1 MLEALYLHIPF
12 CASRCAYCDFVTQ
25 ECHDDELMGAYVDAL
40 CLSIRRASKAGLLGG
55 IKTIYIGGGT
65 PSYLGPRR
73 LSTLIYLLSVSIDLE
88 QVDEFTLECNP
99 DSLTERMVKDLY
111 ALGVDRIS
119 LGAQSFND
127 EELAQLGR
135 IHDATAIR
143 RAAEAV
149 RTRDMALS
157 LDLICGTP
165 FQSEESWEESLA
177 AALELSPEHISIYPL
192 TVEDGTP
199 LAARIE
205 TGSLA
210 APDEDVQADMMER
223 AAEVIG
229 QAGMTR
235 YEVASY
241 ALPGHESRHNEAY
254 WSGMPYLGLGCGAAS
269 MMDPETFAACRQ
281 ARIFDAADPIASDA
295 ARIRFQ
301 ARDDIDSYVA
311 AQGCMAGEVET
322 LSLQE
327 AVCED
332 VMLGFRKTEGVAM
345 SDLADAIEILPGL
358 QEACERLQARG
369 LIEERDG
376 RLVPTTR
383 GWLCGNEL
391 YGEVWD
397 VAVQA
402 KN

>member
-12 CASRCAYCDFVTQ
+12 CASRCAYCDFTTQ
-25 ECHDDELMGAYVDAL
+25 ECHDDDLMDAYVDAL
-40 CLSIRRASKAGLLGG
+40 CLSIRRAAKAGLLAGV
-55 IKTIYIGGGT
+55 KTIYIGGGT

-73 LSTLIYLLSVSIDLE
+73 LSTLIYLLSVSIDFE
-88 QVDEFTLECNP
+88 HVDEFTLECNP
-99 DSLTERMVKDLY
+99 DSVTERMVADLY

-127 EELAQLGR
+127 EELVQLGR
-135 IHDATAIR
+135 IHDAAAIR
-143 RAAEAV
+143 AAAEAV
-149 RTRDMALS
+149 RTRDIALS
-157 LDLICGTP
+157 FDLICGTP
-165 FQSEESWEESLA
+165 FQTEDSWEETLA

-192 TVEDGTP
+192 TVEEGTP

-205 TGSLA
+205 AGSLA

-223 AAEVIG
+223 AADLLEA
-229 QAGMTR
+229 AGMER

-241 ALPGHESRHNEAY
+241 ALPGHASRHNEAY
-254 WSGMPYLGLGCGAAS
+254 WSGVPYLGLGCGAAS
-269 MMDPETFAACRQ
+269 MMDPDTFAACRK
-281 ARIFDAADPIASDA
+281 ACLFDAGDLSAADV
-295 ARIRFQ
+295 ARVRFQ
-301 ARDDIDSYVA
+301 AADDLASYIA
-311 AQGCMAGEVET
+311 AEGCMTGEVEE
-322 LSLQE
+322 LSLKD

-332 VMLGFRKTEGVAM
+332 IMLGFRKTEGIALG
-345 SDLADAIEILPGL
+345 DLADAIEVLPGL
-358 QEACERLQARG
+358 EAACERLQQRG